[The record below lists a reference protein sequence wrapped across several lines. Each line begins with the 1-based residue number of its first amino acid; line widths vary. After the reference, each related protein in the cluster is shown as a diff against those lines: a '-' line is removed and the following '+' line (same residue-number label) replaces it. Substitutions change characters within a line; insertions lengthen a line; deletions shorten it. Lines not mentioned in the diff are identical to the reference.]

1 MKNILLVLSF
11 LFILN
16 LGYSQNSEFKKNEIS
31 VGLINLAESPKNQ
44 DILFENSYYFVPFS
58 HLTFKRFLNEQNAIR
73 FTYYRP
79 INKSNE
85 KPFDNWN
92 DNSDYKEQVFKLGY
106 EYIFK
111 QKTIT
116 PYLALDISYL
126 KSKSSRFSGGGI
138 TGLYNETES
147 KINGIGLSPTVG
159 IQYKIH
165 NNVFIGLESNFTI
178 FNLKEE
184 KTSSQWSEVDPE
196 LNEPETTETDHA
208 VDYVFNPFVFLV
220 KVKF

>member
-1 MKNILLVLSF
+1 MKNILAFLSF

-16 LGYSQNSEFKKNEIS
+16 LGFSQNSDFKKNEIS

-58 HLTFKRFLNEQNAIR
+58 HLTFKRFLNKQNAIR
-73 FTYYRP
+73 LTYYRP
-79 INKSNE
+79 VNKSNE

-126 KSKSSRFSGGGI
+126 KSTSSRFSGGGI
-138 TGLYNETES
+138 TALYNETES

-165 NNVFIGLESNFTI
+165 KNVFIGLESNFTI

-184 KTSSQWSEVDPE
+184 KTSSQWSEVLPE
-196 LNEPETTETDHA
+196 LNEPEITETDHA
-208 VDYVFNPFVFLV
+208 IDYIFNPVVFLV

>member
-16 LGYSQNSEFKKNEIS
+16 LGYSQNSDFKKNEIS
-31 VGLINLAESPKNQ
+31 VGIINLADSPKSQ
-44 DILFENSYYFVPFS
+44 DVLFENSYYFVPFS
-58 HLTFKRFLNEQNAIR
+58 NLTFKRFLNEQNAIR

-85 KPFDNWN
+85 KPPDNWN
-92 DNSDYKEQVFKLGY
+92 DNSEYKELVFKLGY
-106 EYIFK
+106 EYVFK
-111 QKTIT
+111 QKVIT

-138 TGLYNETES
+138 TALYNETES
-147 KINGIGLSPTVG
+147 KINGIGLSPALG
-159 IQYKIH
+159 IHYKI
-165 NNVFIGLESNFTI
+165 NKNIFIGLESNLTI

-184 KTSSQWSEVDPE
+184 KTSSQWSEILME
-196 LNEPETTETDHA
+196 LNEPKTRETDNF
-208 VDYVFNPFVFLV
+208 VDYVFNPVVFLV